1 MSNTTA
7 VGIAEKCACCG
18 INLRANKRSIKNM
31 GSRGPKP
38 KSAVL
43 KLLEGNP
50 GRRPVVE
57 TINPSGSARMPSHLS
72 DEAKK
77 AWKRIIS
84 SMPDN
89 FYKLAD
95 SEILA
100 AYCEAYSQHKQATER
115 LKGEDVEE
123 WEDLRGK
130 PHPARAVQ
138 QASSR
143 LIATL
148 GTRLNLS
155 PGDRACSGT
164 QKELSKW
171 SGLIG

>member
-1 MSNTTA
+1 
-7 VGIAEKCACCG
+7 
-18 INLRANKRSIKNM
+18 M
-31 GSRGPKP
+31 GARGPKP
-38 KSAVL
+38 KSQVL
-43 KLLEGNP
+43 KILEGNP
-50 GRRPVVE
+50 GRRPIISTVSP
-57 TINPSGSARMPSHLS
+57 TGAAKMPSHLS
-72 DEAKK
+72 DEAKRT
-77 AWKRIIS
+77 WKRIVS

-95 SEILA
+95 SETLS

-115 LKGEDVEE
+115 LKGEDIEA

-130 PHPARAVQ
+130 QHPARAIQ
-138 QASSR
+138 QANSR

-155 PGDRACSGT
+155 PGDRASSGT
-164 QKELSKW
+164 PKEVSKW